1 MGQPTQ
7 VPVRH
12 GWLSRNQ
19 IPLFGTALAAV
30 SASLLALAVPFGN
43 DTAAHL
49 YLTHVFALHG
59 FSFWDNYWYF
69 GRVDFVGYSY
79 LYYPLAAVAG
89 VKAPAVV
96 GIAATGFAAA
106 RLVPD
111 GLRGTGIGLAASA
124 LLGVLILTGAYPFL
138 LGMGLGALA
147 FLAFLRSRRMLYLLG
162 ALVAGASSP
171 LALVGLGFAMV
182 FVTIRRQSEAGR
194 LRLRE
199 MLRSSDTLYFIA
211 LAVVGLVFTLPIPVF
226 QIRGTYPFYGS
237 DLAMALGFVVALWWL
252 GARLPA
258 RDEVA
263 LRATVLLYA
272 VFLLLVFIDP
282 GALGGNAARV
292 GEISPVI
299 VVAVWARGD
308 FRPIAAR
315 LGVAA
320 TLVLS
325 LAWMSLS
332 VVAPLGDPA
341 AAYLASPA
349 SWRPVIAALRP
360 LAGGKRVEY
369 VDSLLHEGA
378 WFLPAHRIA
387 IARGWFRQDDF
398 PANRIFYAPVLQP
411 DAYRAWLCANQI
423 GAVVLPPGPYDYSS
437 VGEAALVSSRPHF
450 LSGPIRVGKF
460 ELFKVTG
467 CVVPQAEVIHI
478 AHNWME
484 VRISRPGSYRLPLSY
499 SPFAKSSKGNLRP
512 APNDMTEISV
522 SVPGLVRIDG

>member
-1 MGQPTQ
+1 M
-7 VPVRH
+7 
-12 GWLSRNQ
+12 
-19 IPLFGTALAAV
+19 
-30 SASLLALAVPFGN
+30 PFGN

-211 LAVVGLVFTLPIPVF
+211 LAMVGLVFTLPIP
-226 QIRGTYPFYGS
+226 
-237 DLAMALGFVVALWWL
+237 
-252 GARLPA
+252 
-258 RDEVA
+258 
-263 LRATVLLYA
+263 
-272 VFLLLVFIDP
+272 
-282 GALGGNAARV
+282 
-292 GEISPVI
+292 
-299 VVAVWARGD
+299 
-308 FRPIAAR
+308 
-315 LGVAA
+315 
-320 TLVLS
+320 
-325 LAWMSLS
+325 
-332 VVAPLGDPA
+332 
-341 AAYLASPA
+341 
-349 SWRPVIAALRP
+349 
-360 LAGGKRVEY
+360 
-369 VDSLLHEGA
+369 
-378 WFLPAHRIA
+378 
-387 IARGWFRQDDF
+387 
-398 PANRIFYAPVLQP
+398 
-411 DAYRAWLCANQI
+411 
-423 GAVVLPPGPYDYSS
+423 
-437 VGEAALVSSRPHF
+437 
-450 LSGPIRVGKF
+450 
-460 ELFKVTG
+460 
-467 CVVPQAEVIHI
+467 
-478 AHNWME
+478 
-484 VRISRPGSYRLPLSY
+484 
-499 SPFAKSSKGNLRP
+499 
-512 APNDMTEISV
+512 
-522 SVPGLVRIDG
+522 